1 MTRFGPS
8 DIIRHIVSTCIS
20 QRRRFTHLA
29 VVLVLLVIADGL
41 VSRYLTLQGLGSE
54 ANPFLRRLNGDEFLL
69 VKVFGAL
76 VVGALSLDF
85 YRRRPRM
92 ALLSTAS
99 FVVIY
104 TAIVYWN
111 VCVLVLAG
119 TATV

>member
-1 MTRFGPS
+1 MLRAS
-8 DIIRHIVSTCIS
+8 AIIRHIVSACIS
-20 QRRRFTHLA
+20 QRRRFINLA

-41 VSRYLTLQGLGSE
+41 VSRYLTVQGFGSE
-54 ANPFLRRLNGDEFLL
+54 ANPLLRRLNGDEFLM
-69 VKVFGAL
+69 VKVLGPL

-85 YRRRPRM
+85 YRRQPRI
-92 ALLSTAS
+92 ALASTAF
-99 FVVIY
+99 FVGVY